1 MHITKKDDKQSLN
14 RQLRNVRFLP
24 EAYHNLRTLSP
35 LHHHY
40 DRSEKCE
47 INQSLTQRISSRT
60 IIIKGLISLPIGIII
75 NKNVK
80 APSSGHHIE
89 RL

>member
-1 MHITKKDDKQSLN
+1 MFDFCRKLIIIYA
-14 RQLRNVRFLP
+14 R
-24 EAYHNLRTLSP
+24 Y
-35 LHHHY
+35 LHCIII

-75 NKNVK
+75 NKKN
-80 APSSGHHIE
+80 PLDHHRAVIT
-89 RL
+89 

>member
-1 MHITKKDDKQSLN
+1 MINMQSLN

-40 DRSEKCE
+40 DRTEKCE
-47 INQSLTQRISSRT
+47 MNQSLTQRISSRT

-75 NKNVK
+75 NKKN
-80 APSSGHHIE
+80 PLEHHRAVIT
-89 RL
+89 